1 MVEGNDSQIK
11 FAILVSSDQFFDG
24 IFLSAL
30 LKENSNGSYDIVRF
44 VSNNDMIVEDLD
56 EKEKVL
62 VRKTTNYEPENIFN
76 LFVRKSKYSI
86 SVYNT
91 EIAKMKAVYDN
102 KENLRR
108 NDSIF
113 AKILNYIDSQAKEIY
128 SILAANPDIIVA
140 VRQPH
145 AKQILKSDCFNI
157 TDEKSAVHPKFSFF
171 PDGSIHYSMN
181 ISHSGQIIPLN
192 NIERK
197 DVKIVC
203 TNPCMAVF
211 MLENYAS
218 TYGSRILVFENARST
233 ILNPFFLKSEI
244 VVKPENVDH
253 YCKSFISD
261 MLSKFDVIL
270 DGITAVNV
278 NVSPVLKLTIDKS
291 LNHKSSLVPTVEY
304 QYDDK
309 TFNYNLDNSS
319 KGVEYAGFVN
329 GRPKFFIVERN
340 TIMENCILE
349 AVLETGLT
357 KSNDHLIC
365 EDNSA
370 EHNIYQW
377 ISDYNGLIDN
387 VITDAPKFIPLE
399 PRLVYQHDVIGDW
412 YDLKM
417 YVEVGE
423 DKIRFKEIAMLIK
436 NGEHIFNFEDGRF
449 FVIPDIWFST
459 YADLAKVASASKTD
473 DVRLHRSST
482 VLLETVL
489 EKKEIPTLTNVK
501 VDVPDFVNATLR
513 KYQIE
518 GFQFLVN
525 HYLSAIGCILLDD
538 MGLGKTLQTITLLAY
553 IHRESVERR
562 KSQPTPTS
570 AQSDTTQMTQ
580 RSLFDDFEPT
590 PVAEQNI
597 PSTDETKSLQASLV
611 VVPAALL
618 TNWRREFEKFCPSLT
633 IYTHA
638 GKDRKKNLKVVFKSY
653 DIVLVSS
660 NLLQKDSHLFVEMM
674 PESMVI
680 DESHKLKN
688 ANTKFHQAMRGIKPH
703 FVVGL
708 SGTPIENSIVDLH
721 SQFAIVNPYLLGSL
735 SDFKKTYMKGDE
747 ITAESREAIGRII
760 APHTLRRTRNEVLG
774 DLPQLTEIVCSLD
787 MDDKQAEMYEMEKS
801 AARNEVMKI
810 INSDES
816 GVKALTALIRLRKL
830 ALHPKMYEETYNS
843 DNPKTRWIIDFLKEV
858 REEHHKV
865 IIFATFSTYFNYLAK
880 ELEETG
886 ISSLIFTGETRNPE
900 YVLDK
905 FQNDESVTALL
916 TTYQKGG
923 TGLNLTAA
931 SYVIHAEQWY
941 NPQLTDQA
949 TARAHRSG
957 QTKPVTSYHLL
968 LKDSIDEKIFNLA
981 KKKRDVANG
990 TLDMAKMSAEMALD
1004 LI

>member
-291 LNHKSSLVPTVEY
+291 LNHKSSLVPTVKY

-349 AVLETGLT
+349 EVLETGLT
-357 KSNDHLIC
+357 KSDDHLIC

-387 VITDAPKFIPLE
+387 VIIDAPKFIPLE

-423 DKIRFKEIAMLIK
+423 EKIRFKEIAMLIK

-570 AQSDTTQMTQ
+570 VPSDTTQMTQ

-618 TNWRREFEKFCPSLT
+618 TNWRRE
-633 IYTHA
+633 
-638 GKDRKKNLKVVFKSY
+638 
-653 DIVLVSS
+653 
-660 NLLQKDSHLFVEMM
+660 
-674 PESMVI
+674 
-680 DESHKLKN
+680 
-688 ANTKFHQAMRGIKPH
+688 
-703 FVVGL
+703 
-708 SGTPIENSIVDLH
+708 
-721 SQFAIVNPYLLGSL
+721 
-735 SDFKKTYMKGDE
+735 
-747 ITAESREAIGRII
+747 
-760 APHTLRRTRNEVLG
+760 
-774 DLPQLTEIVCSLD
+774 
-787 MDDKQAEMYEMEKS
+787 
-801 AARNEVMKI
+801 
-810 INSDES
+810 
-816 GVKALTALIRLRKL
+816 
-830 ALHPKMYEETYNS
+830 
-843 DNPKTRWIIDFLKEV
+843 
-858 REEHHKV
+858 
-865 IIFATFSTYFNYLAK
+865 
-880 ELEETG
+880 
-886 ISSLIFTGETRNPE
+886 
-900 YVLDK
+900 
-905 FQNDESVTALL
+905 
-916 TTYQKGG
+916 
-923 TGLNLTAA
+923 
-931 SYVIHAEQWY
+931 
-941 NPQLTDQA
+941 
-949 TARAHRSG
+949 
-957 QTKPVTSYHLL
+957 
-968 LKDSIDEKIFNLA
+968 
-981 KKKRDVANG
+981 
-990 TLDMAKMSAEMALD
+990 
-1004 LI
+1004 